1 MTKKY
6 AHFGE
11 TFNEKA
17 RECEAEQTFP
27 VRFQL
32 NAGILAR
39 LEARAAKEGCTMA
52 AVVERALDV
61 ELDGEQ

>member
-1 MTKKY
+1 M
-6 AHFGE
+6 
-11 TFNEKA
+11 
-17 RECEAEQTFP
+17 
-27 VRFQL
+27 RFQL